1 MQRLSHRE
9 EVPAWVLPAL
19 RLWNYQCGLP
29 ANSVLQEIIPAV
41 DILSTEPQVI
51 TCQALTQFC
60 SQVAWL
66 LITVLMVAFAFRPA
80 SPAYV

>member
-1 MQRLSHRE
+1 MVNMLSR
-9 EVPAWVLPAL
+9 
-19 RLWNYQCGLP
+19 
-29 ANSVLQEIIPAV
+29 
-41 DILSTEPQVI
+41 EPQVI

-66 LITVLMVAFAFRPA
+66 LIIVLMAAVAFRPA